1 MLKKIYIKYFYID
14 LFDNLDYIKSLI
26 NRSSS
31 IMTLMLDINEYY
43 LNLNY
48 FQLNTNH
55 KYYLK
60 YNHFI

>member
-48 FQLNTNH
+48 F
-55 KYYLK
+55 
-60 YNHFI
+60 